1 MVDKI
6 GLKDFVT
13 QVMEVLPQVIRG
25 FLRTQA
31 NALSRGQI
39 SPPQYFVLDAI
50 DRQGALKMS
59 ELAAEL
65 SVSLP
70 AMSGLVNRLYKM
82 KLVKR
87 IYPEKDRRVIKIDI
101 SLRGKNILKTIRA
114 QREAG
119 FQKIFRQLS
128 QKDRA
133 EYLRII
139 TKMRDILNKDI
150 TGQE

>member
-1 MVDKI
+1 MAQKPD
-6 GLKDFVT
+6 LKEFVA
-13 QVMEVLPQVIRG
+13 QVMEMLPQVIRG

-39 SPPQYFVLDAI
+39 TPAQYFVLDAI
-50 DRQGALKMS
+50 DRQGALRMS

-70 AMSGLVNRLYKM
+70 AMSGLVERLYKM
-82 KLVKR
+82 KMVKR
-87 IYPEKDRRVIKIDI
+87 IYSEKDRRVIKIDLSI
-101 SLRGKNILKTIRA
+101 RGKNILNTIRS
-114 QREAG
+114 QRAAG
-119 FQKIFRQLS
+119 FQKIFSKLS

-133 EYLRII
+133 DYLRII

-150 TGQE
+150 PG